1 MARRVVLVVE
11 DEPLLRERV
20 KVWLESEKFD
30 VQCASEYNSALKA
43 MDVIVELH
51 DSPEATPSVLIPERF
66 DATHAVTL
74 VRHGGRAIRGTDANA
89 FPLWSWD

>member
-30 VQCASEYNSALKA
+30 VQCASEYSSALKSMEQLQPVGSA
-43 MDVIVELH
+43 E
-51 DSPEATPSVLIPERF
+51 EE
-66 DATHAVTL
+66 
-74 VRHGGRAIRGTDANA
+74 
-89 FPLWSWD
+89 